1 MKSDEELFNLAKQLH
16 LSGKIE
22 KSQKLYLK
30 LIRNHKNN
38 DRLFFLLGTSYLQ
51 LKKYNK
57 AIDYLNIAIN
67 LNSKF
72 ADSYNNRGIALAEN
86 ERYSEAV
93 QDYNKAISLK
103 INYVDA
109 YLNKGIALNKLKKF
123 KEAKKITELAIKL
136 EPSNAKAYNN
146 LGNIFQN
153 IKELKESV
161 KTYDKA
167 IKINPKYFEA
177 INNMADALHKL
188 KLYDK
193 ALIYYHKIFE
203 YDPNFKGILSNII
216 LNKMHIYDWK
226 NFKDISTNIIK
237 KIKEKK
243 IIIDA
248 LAINYLTDNPEL
260 IKLHSY
266 EWVAE
271 TSVSKKNLLNKN
283 ISYSLD
289 NLKILKK
296 DASKIRIGYFSADFN
311 HHVVLHI
318 MHNIFKN
325 HDKSKFELYAFSHG
339 KKESDAWREKVKP
352 YFKKFYIINDMTDD
366 QATNLARNEEIDIAV
381 NLTGLTRNHRTGIFL
396 KRVAPIQIN
405 YLGYPGTIGIKSMD
419 YIIADKI
426 IIPDD
431 EKKYYSEKVK
441 YLPEC
446 YISEAKDL
454 LLKSTKNYTKLDFKL
469 PNNKFIFCAIH
480 NPLKINPRIF
490 SIWVKILKR
499 VKNSVLWISA
509 QNEPSK
515 ENILSELKKGGLGAS
530 RVVFAS
536 RVKEG
541 GDHLKRLELADLFLD
556 SYPYNSHSTTYDY
569 INAGLPMV
577 TLKGNSFASRVGA
590 SIYSSL
596 KLQELIA
603 KTESEYENIA
613 VKFANDALKFK
624 EIKDKMKKNIADSN
638 LFKSK
643 EFTKELEQVYLEIF
657 NENI

>member
-1 MKSDEELFNLAKQLH
+1 MKSDEELFNLAKQIH

-30 LIRNHKNN
+30 LIRNHKDN

-86 ERYSEAV
+86 EKYSEAV
-93 QDYNKAISLK
+93 HDYDRAINLK
-103 INYVDA
+103 INYFDA
-109 YLNKGIALNKLKKF
+109 YLNKGISLNKLKEFEK
-123 KEAKKITELAIKL
+123 AKKIIELAIKL
-136 EPSNAKAYNN
+136 EPSSAKAYNS

-153 IKELKESV
+153 LEQLKESV
-161 KTYDKA
+161 KAYDKA

-177 INNMADALHKL
+177 MDNMADVLHKL

-193 ALIYYHKIFE
+193 ALIYYRKIFE
-203 YDPNFKGILSNII
+203 YDPNFKGILANIL
-216 LNKMHIYDWK
+216 LNKMHIYDWE
-226 NFKDISTNIIK
+226 NFKDNSTNIIK
-237 KIKEKK
+237 KIKKKK
-243 IIIDA
+243 IIIDP
-248 LAINYLTDNPEL
+248 LTMNYLTDNPEL
-260 IKLHSY
+260 IKLNSY
-266 EWVAE
+266 ECVKE
-271 TSVSKKNLLNKN
+271 TSANKN
-283 ISYSLD
+283 IYSSLD
-289 NLKILKK
+289 NLKTLKK
-296 DASKIRIGYFSADFN
+296 DNSKIKIGYFSADFN
-311 HHVVLHI
+311 QHVVLYI
-318 MHNIFKN
+318 MHNIFKH

-339 KKESDAWREKVKP
+339 KKEGDEWRDIIKP
-352 YFKKFYIINDMTDD
+352 YFKKFYIINDMTDLV
-366 QATNLARNEEIDIAV
+366 ATELARKEKIDIAV
-381 NLTGLTRNHRTGIFL
+381 NLTGLTKNSRTGIFL
-396 KRVAPIQIN
+396 HRAAPIQIN
-405 YLGYPGTIGIKSMD
+405 YLGYPGTMGVNSMD
-419 YIIADKI
+419 YIIADKT
-426 IIPDD
+426 IIPDN

-446 YISEAKDL
+446 YISEAKGL
-454 LLKSTKNYTKLDFKL
+454 LLKSAKNFTKLDFKL
-469 PNNKFIFCAIH
+469 PNDKFIFCAIH
-480 NPLKINPRIF
+480 NPLKINPKIF
-490 SIWVKILKR
+490 GVWVKILKR
-499 VKNSVLWISA
+499 VKNSVLWIGA
-509 QNEPSK
+509 NDEPSK
-515 ENILSELKKGGLGAS
+515 ENILSELKKSGPEAN
-530 RVVFAS
+530 RVVFAG
-536 RVKEG
+536 RVKKG

-556 SYPYNSHSTTYDY
+556 THPYNSHSTTYDY

-613 VKFANDALKFK
+613 VKLANDELKIK
-624 EIKDKMKKNIADSN
+624 EIKDKMKKNAANSN
-638 LFKSK
+638 LFKAK